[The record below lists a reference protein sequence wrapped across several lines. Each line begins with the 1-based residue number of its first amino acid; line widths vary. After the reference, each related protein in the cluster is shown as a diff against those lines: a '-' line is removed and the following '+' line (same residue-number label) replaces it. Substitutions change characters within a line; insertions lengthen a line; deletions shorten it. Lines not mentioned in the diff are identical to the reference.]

1 MNTEITLRA
10 ARMNLGLTRKEAA
23 KIFNIHH
30 LTLANYESDSTN
42 IPRSFFIK
50 IERVYGISSDFI
62 YFGKEVD
69 HYMDLRSK
77 LEMKQHA

>member
-23 KIFNIHH
+23 KLFNIHH
-30 LTLANYESDSTN
+30 LTLANYENDSTN

-50 IERVYGISSDFI
+50 IERIYGISSEFI
-62 YFGKEVD
+62 YFGKEED
-69 HYMDLRSK
+69 HYSDLRNR
-77 LEMKQHA
+77 LHLKQHA